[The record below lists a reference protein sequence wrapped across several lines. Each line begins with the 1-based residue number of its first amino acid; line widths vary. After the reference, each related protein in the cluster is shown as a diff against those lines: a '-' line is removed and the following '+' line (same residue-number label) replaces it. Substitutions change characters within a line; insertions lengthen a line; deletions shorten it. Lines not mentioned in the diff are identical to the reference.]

1 MTLIFKEC
9 GKRSKPLEDEFV
21 VALDARTKRVIL
33 YNKKLKNPGKI
44 DIPMVGKRLNDLI
57 VFITLS

>member
-9 GKRSKPLEDEFV
+9 GKRSKPLEDEFA

-44 DIPMVGKRLNDLI
+44 DIPMVGKCLNELMF
-57 VFITLS
+57 FITLL

>member
-44 DIPMVGKRLNDLI
+44 DIPMVGKR
-57 VFITLS
+57 